1 MSQLECGTC
10 KFAFMEKDRRDEV
23 QIECRRHPPIL
34 FNSGSLAKFPKILPN
49 WSCGEYNLGDLNYW
63 ELENSQELNLCLST
77 LDERTVRLDKFGMNH
92 QPRKRDQTEFYSLGL
107 IQKKQHLAAFD
118 AQSS

>member
-10 KFAFMEKDRRDEV
+10 KFAFMEKDRRNEV

-63 ELENSQELNLCLST
+63 ELENSQDIGLCLFT
-77 LDERTVRLDKFGMNH
+77 LGARTVRLDKFGMNH
-92 QPRKRDQTEFYSLGL
+92 RLRKQGWTGSYSLAP
-107 IQKKQHLAAFD
+107 IQKKQHLAASG
-118 AQSS
+118 ALLS

>member
-49 WSCGEYNLGDLNYW
+49 WSCGEYNLGDLNYR
-63 ELENSQELNLCLST
+63 ELENS
-77 LDERTVRLDKFGMNH
+77 
-92 QPRKRDQTEFYSLGL
+92 
-107 IQKKQHLAAFD
+107 
-118 AQSS
+118 

>member
-49 WSCGEYNLGDLNYW
+49 WSCGEYYMGDLNYW
-63 ELENSQELNLCLST
+63 ELENSQRIGLCLFTSS
-77 LDERTVRLDKFGMNH
+77 ERTVRLGKFGMNH
-92 QPRKRDQTEFYSLGL
+92 QPRKRDQIGSYWLAL
-107 IQKKQHLAAFD
+107 ILKKQHHAAFD
-118 AQSS
+118 AWSS

>member
-49 WSCGEYNLGDLNYW
+49 WSCGEYDLGSQNYW
-63 ELENSQELNLCLST
+63 DLENSQQIGLCLFT
-77 LDERTVRLDKFGMNH
+77 LGGRTARLDKFDMS
-92 QPRKRDQTEFYSLGL
+92 RRLMKRDQTEFYQLVL
-107 IQKKQHLAAFD
+107 RQKKQHLAASD
-118 AQSS
+118 AWLN